1 MKRNTIIFVLA
12 AALLLTL
19 TGCFCDHQWIEANCV
34 SPKTCSLCEKTE
46 GEALG
51 HTWVDAT
58 CTAPKTCSVCA
69 ATEGEALG
77 HTWVDA
83 TCTAPKTCSVCAA
96 TEGEALGHTWVEATT
111 EAPQTCTVCAAT
123 EGERIITDPRFTSA
137 SAAPVVGSW
146 KYAIQMTGED
156 MGIEGFTVAF
166 NWDMIMTF
174 GKAGE
179 MEVQLA
185 LSDEDGFLAALEN
198 YLITSLYAEFDAM
211 GLSKEESNEAMKKSY
226 GMTVEEYAA
235 AYVDA
240 VDTSAFASTISGVY
254 YVADGN
260 IYAADSWEDEMDP
273 IGFSAS
279 GDTLTLSENFITGSD
294 EPLTLTR
301 IAE

>member
-1 MKRNTIIFVLA
+1 MR
-12 AALLLTL
+12 ALL
-19 TGCFCDHQWIEANCV
+19 
-34 SPKTCSLCEKTE
+34 S
-46 GEALG
+46 
-51 HTWVDAT
+51 
-58 CTAPKTCSVCA
+58 
-69 ATEGEALG
+69 
-77 HTWVDA
+77 
-83 TCTAPKTCSVCAA
+83 
-96 TEGEALGHTWVEATT
+96 
-111 EAPQTCTVCAAT
+111 
-123 EGERIITDPRFTSA
+123 
-137 SAAPVVGSW
+137 
-146 KYAIQMTGED
+146 
-156 MGIEGFTVAF
+156 
-166 NWDMIMTF
+166 
-174 GKAGE
+174 
-179 MEVQLA
+179 
-185 LSDEDGFLAALEN
+185 ALEN